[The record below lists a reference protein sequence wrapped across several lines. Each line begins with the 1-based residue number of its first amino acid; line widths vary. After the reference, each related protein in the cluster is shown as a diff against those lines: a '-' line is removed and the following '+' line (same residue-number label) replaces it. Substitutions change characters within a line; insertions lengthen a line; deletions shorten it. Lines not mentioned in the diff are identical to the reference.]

1 MPPSALSP
9 TVAASAARRLVCLR
23 SAANGQCRAL
33 SSTTSTPVT
42 SATPATLRP
51 SAQWPY
57 FARPKPAAPSA
68 AVRSFHSFDHPNEL
82 PPQDRFSDA
91 EQAIL
96 TAAARH
102 IPTHGF
108 TERTI
113 ALGAFDAG
121 YPAISTNVLPDG
133 VFSLVRWH
141 LVNQRTVLASRTR
154 QVLGEAPLDDVALT
168 PADVASRAERIIW
181 ERLLGNKDVVGRW
194 QEALAIMA
202 QPSYVPASLRE
213 LALLADEI
221 WALAGDKAV
230 DPSWYTKRAAV
241 SAIYASSELF
251 MTSDGSGPDFPAT
264 REFLERRFR
273 ESQELGGYVRS
284 VGEWVSFAAS
294 AGVNVLRSKGV
305 NV

>member
-1 MPPSALSP
+1 MSPSVLRH
-9 TVAASAARRLVCLR
+9 TAAATAARSFVWLR
-23 SAANGQCRAL
+23 SPAHGQHRAL
-33 SSTTSTPVT
+33 SFTTPTTIRHCSRQPCY
-42 SATPATLRP
+42 ARPDPAT
-51 SAQWPY
+51 
-57 FARPKPAAPSA
+57 FSA
-68 AVRSFHSFDHPNEL
+68 AGRAFHSFDHPNET
-82 PPQDRFSDA
+82 PSQDRFSDA
-91 EQAIL
+91 ENAIL

-108 TERTI
+108 TEHTV
-113 ALGAFDAG
+113 ALGVYDAG
-121 YPAISTNVLPDG
+121 YPAISINILPDG

-141 LVNQRTVLASRTR
+141 LMNQRTNLATR
-154 QVLGEAPLDDVALT
+154 CREILGEAPPDDVVLA
-168 PADVASRAERIIW
+168 PAEVASRAERIIW
-181 ERLLGNKDVVGRW
+181 GRLLGNKDVVGRW

-202 QPSYVPASLRE
+202 QPSYIPASLRE
-213 LALLADEI
+213 LSLLADEI

-241 SAIYASSELF
+241 SAIYVSSELF
-251 MTSDGSGPDFPAT
+251 MTTDSSGPEFPAT